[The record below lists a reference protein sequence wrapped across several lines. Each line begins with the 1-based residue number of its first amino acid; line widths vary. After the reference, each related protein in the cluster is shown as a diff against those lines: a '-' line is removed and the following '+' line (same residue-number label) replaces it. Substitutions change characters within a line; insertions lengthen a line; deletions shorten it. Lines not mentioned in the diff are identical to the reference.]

1 MSNRLEGGR
10 TVLAILTV
18 LALVMTLFAAFG
30 GGTALADH
38 EPPDDTYD
46 SQPSDGSNEAPFW
59 EAYLS
64 NVRGID
70 GTCQKLD
77 IADDDAYVLGDPPS
91 GKVWVLLVVKQ
102 ATTNY
107 IYYDPVSGHSYPSTG
122 SQSPG
127 YSHIIVCY
135 GDPPVTTT
143 TQATTTT
150 TQATTTTTQATTTTT
165 QATTTTTQATT
176 TTTQPTTTTTVL
188 GTTITA
194 PSTTTTIQGTTLTSP
209 TSTLPFTGVDSGQM
223 VGIAIMLLGSGL
235 LLTLAGMGRREEA

>member
-10 TVLAILTV
+10 TGLAILTV
-18 LALVMTLFAAFG
+18 FALVMTLFAAFG

-38 EPPDDTYD
+38 EPPDDTYE
-46 SQPSDGSNEAPFW
+46 SQPSDGSNDTPFW

-64 NVRGID
+64 NERGID
-70 GTCQKLD
+70 GTCEKYD
-77 IADDDAYVLGDPPS
+77 IADSEAFVLGDPPS

-122 SQSPG
+122 NQAPG
-127 YSHIIVCY
+127 YSHIIACY

-143 TQATTTT
+143 TLPSTTT
-150 TQATTTTTQATTTTT
+150 TQASTTTTQASTTTT
-165 QATTTTTQATT
+165 QASTTTTQASTT
-176 TTTQPTTTTTVL
+176 TTIL

-194 PSTTTTIQGTTLTSP
+194 PTTTTTILGTTVTSP
-209 TSTLPFTGVDSGQM
+209 TSTLPFTGVESGQM

-235 LLTLAGMGRREEA
+235 LLTVAGMGRREET